1 MDWLENREKMDERW
15 MRDEKERKGA
25 AVERPIVAAFILHGS
40 VEIFLSL
47 QTRIVSIP
55 KDT

>member
-47 QTRIVSIP
+47 QTRVVSIP